1 LRSSTSTIPSQL
13 EWLEN
18 NLSLS
23 KIERLPGTLS
33 GRAFFAE
40 TMKIRGRKRNV
51 VLVIVLGSCM
61 VGLAVVLN
69 VGWIILNWRRLMPML
84 IGIPFFLLLIAGVVL
99 NTIFLVREVRRNER
113 HDSFI
118 NAVTHELKTPIA
130 SIKLYL
136 ETLTRRELDEEKR
149 QEFYGVMLED
159 SDRLLAT
166 VEQVLKA
173 GELGQRA
180 RKMERAP
187 VDMRELVAASI
198 YRIKTLHHL
207 TDDNLSFEQP
217 SPDSSLIVRGD
228 QEELRT
234 VVTNL
239 LSNAVKYSPGGVHI
253 QVRLAV
259 EREAWVILSV
269 TDRGIG
275 IASAHLKRIF
285 KRFYRVP
292 ARNVLRTKGTG
303 LGLFL
308 VRTIARQHGGDAFA
322 ASAGEGK
329 GATVSVQ
336 LPRVLD
342 RKNEPHVIQ
351 DTV

>member
-1 LRSSTSTIPSQL
+1 VALFT
-13 EWLEN
+13 
-18 NLSLS
+18 
-23 KIERLPGTLS
+23 
-33 GRAFFAE
+33 
-40 TMKIRGRKRNV
+40 
-51 VLVIVLGSCM
+51 VLGVCT
-61 VGLAVVLN
+61 VGVAVILN

-84 IGIPFFLLLIAGVVL
+84 IGIPFFLLLIAGLVL

-118 NAVTHELKTPIA
+118 NAVTHELKTPLT
-130 SIKLYL
+130 SIRLYL
-136 ETLTRRELDEEKR
+136 ETLARRELTEQQR

-173 GELGQRA
+173 GELGQRS
-180 RKMERAP
+180 RTMVRAA
-187 VDMRELVAASI
+187 VDMRELAREAVSRMRA
-198 YRIKTLHHL
+198 LHHL
-207 TDDNLSFEQP
+207 NEDSLHLEQP
-217 SPDSSLIVRGD
+217 PSDQSAIVRGD

-234 VVTNL
+234 ILINL
-239 LSNAVKYSPGGVHI
+239 LNNAVKYSPAGVHI
-253 QVRLAV
+253 RVRLAI
-259 EREAWVILSV
+259 EREAWVMLSV
-269 TDRGIG
+269 TDSGIG
-275 IASAHLKRIF
+275 IPAAHLKRIF

-322 ASAGEGK
+322 ASPGEGK

-342 RKNEPHVIQ
+342 RKIESLVMQ
-351 DTV
+351 DAI

>member
-1 LRSSTSTIPSQL
+1 MRI
-13 EWLEN
+13 
-18 NLSLS
+18 
-23 KIERLPGTLS
+23 S
-33 GRAFFAE
+33 GR
-40 TMKIRGRKRNV
+40 RRNV
-51 VLVIVLGSCM
+51 VLFIVLGSCL
-61 VGLAVVLN
+61 VGMAVFLN
-69 VGWIILNWRRLMPML
+69 VGWIILNWRRFVPML
-84 IGIPFFLLLIAGVVL
+84 IGLPVFMLLIAVVVL

-130 SIKLYL
+130 SIRLYL
-136 ETLTRRELDEEKR
+136 ETLERRELSEEKR
-149 QEFYGVMLED
+149 REFYGIMLED

-173 GELGQRA
+173 GEVGQRS
-180 RKMERAP
+180 RKIIRSP
-187 VDMRELVAASI
+187 VDMRELIAASI
-198 YRIKTLHHL
+198 HRIETLHHL
-207 TDDNLSFEQP
+207 DDASLSFEQP
-217 SPDSSLIVRGD
+217 PPEIPVVVRGD

-239 LSNAVKYSPGGVHI
+239 LANAVKYSPRGVHI
-253 QVRLAV
+253 LVRLAI
-259 EREAWVILSV
+259 EQETWVVLSV

-275 IASAHLKRIF
+275 IPAAHLKRIF

-322 ASAGEGK
+322 VSEGEGK

-336 LPRVLD
+336 LPRLLGM
-342 RKNEPHVIQ
+342 KAESHAQ
-351 DTV
+351 EAL

>member
-1 LRSSTSTIPSQL
+1 
-13 EWLEN
+13 
-18 NLSLS
+18 
-23 KIERLPGTLS
+23 
-33 GRAFFAE
+33 
-40 TMKIRGRKRNV
+40 
-51 VLVIVLGSCM
+51 VLFIVLGSCL
-61 VGLAVVLN
+61 VGVAIVLN
-69 VGWIILNWRRLMPML
+69 VSWIILNWRRFMPML
-84 IGIPFFLLLIAGVVL
+84 IGIPFFLLLIAGLVL

-130 SIKLYL
+130 SIRLYL
-136 ETLTRRELDEEKR
+136 ETLERRELSEEKR
-149 QEFYGVMLED
+149 QEFYGIMLED

-173 GELGQRA
+173 GEIGQRS
-180 RKMERAP
+180 RKIVRTP
-187 VDMRELVAASI
+187 VDMRELVTAAI
-198 YRIKTLHHL
+198 HRTKTLHHL
-207 TDDNLSFEQP
+207 DDASLSLEQP
-217 SPDSSLIVRGD
+217 TPEIPLIVRGD

-234 VVTNL
+234 VVINL
-239 LSNAVKYSPGGVHI
+239 LTNAVKYSPRGVHI
-253 QVRLAV
+253 RVRLAV
-259 EREAWVILSV
+259 EQEAWVILSV

-275 IASAHLKRIF
+275 IPAVHLKRIF

-322 ASAGEGK
+322 ASEGAGK

-336 LPRVLD
+336 LPRAIEL
-342 RKNEPHVIQ
+342 KAESHLQ
-351 DTV
+351 EML

>member
-1 LRSSTSTIPSQL
+1 
-13 EWLEN
+13 
-18 NLSLS
+18 
-23 KIERLPGTLS
+23 
-33 GRAFFAE
+33 
-40 TMKIRGRKRNV
+40 
-51 VLVIVLGSCM
+51 M
-61 VGLAVVLN
+61 VGVAIVLN
-69 VGWIILNWRRLMPML
+69 VGWIIFNWRRLMPML
-84 IGIPFFLLLIAGVVL
+84 IGIPFFALLIVGLVL

-136 ETLTRRELDEEKR
+136 ETLTRRDLSDEKR
-149 QEFYGVMLED
+149 QEFYGIMLED

-173 GELGQRA
+173 GEVGQRS
-180 RKMERAP
+180 RKLERAP
-187 VDMRELVAASI
+187 VDMREIVSESMN
-198 YRIKTLHHL
+198 RIKMLHHL
-207 TDDNLSFEQP
+207 DDESITFQQP
-217 SPDSSLIVRGD
+217 SPECSLIVRGD

-234 VVTNL
+234 VVMNL
-239 LSNAVKYSPGGVHI
+239 LTNAVKYSPRGIHI
-253 QVRLAV
+253 QVRLAI

-275 IASAHLKRIF
+275 IAAPHLKRIF
-285 KRFYRVP
+285 NRFYRVP

-342 RKNEPHVIQ
+342 RKPEPQVMQ
-351 DTV
+351 EVQ